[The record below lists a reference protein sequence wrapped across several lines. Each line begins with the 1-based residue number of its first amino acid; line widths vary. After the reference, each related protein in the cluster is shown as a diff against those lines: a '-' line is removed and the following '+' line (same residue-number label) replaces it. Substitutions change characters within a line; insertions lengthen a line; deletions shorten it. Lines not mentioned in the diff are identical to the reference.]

1 MLPRQY
7 YSEQDMRKRQID
19 TLKIFND
26 HVTEVNENSEYRLEF
41 VADGK
46 NMSLSVVLG
55 PDFPN
60 EKPSIFVN
68 PPIPHP
74 WIGENSNQVVGAP
87 GLLNYTLHSDLGRVV
102 QAIIR
107 EFQKSM
113 PKFSNSDDVSRSNDV
128 SPQSNY
134 SGQSLMFPEL
144 NDCCIEELQE
154 ILQNTDLQD
163 KIIEVNPQLV
173 ELDLE
178 TEELMT
184 SIERIAQENI
194 AKQQALDDLKTEVID
209 RISTI
214 VQMKMN
220 FEELNRKHMKLAE
233 MYDPH
238 RIRDCL
244 KEAALKADEES
255 EVIAEQFLT
264 GQMPVETFI
273 AKFAEKRGLGQAR
286 RAREERIAHQLAQ
299 LDRASTKS

>member
-7 YSEQDMRKRQID
+7 FGEQEMRKRQID

-26 HVTEVNENSEYRLEF
+26 HVVEVKDNAEYRVEF
-41 VADGK
+41 IADAK
-46 NMSLSVVLG
+46 NMSLTVILG

-60 EKPSIFVN
+60 EKPTIFVN

-74 WIGENSNQVVGAP
+74 WIGENSNQVIGAP

-113 PKFSNSDDVSRSNDV
+113 PKLSNSEEVPKSNDV
-128 SPQSNY
+128 SPQANFNV
-134 SGQSLMFPEL
+134 QSMMFPEL
-144 NDCCIEELQE
+144 NDCCVEELQE
-154 ILQNTDLQD
+154 ILHNTDLQD

-173 ELDLE
+173 EMDLE
-178 TEELMT
+178 TEELMN
-184 SIERIAQENI
+184 SIENIAQENI
-194 AKQQALDDLKTEVID
+194 AKQQQLDDLKTEVID

-264 GQMPVETFI
+264 GNMPVETFI

-299 LDRASTKS
+299 LDRATTKS